1 MNTMNVTCQD
11 RERIL
16 MDGSA
21 EEWAALEAHAA
32 SCAECGEELQIWKS
46 MSVAAGEMRRDWET
60 PYLWA
65 KIERALTEQIAEKPS
80 RLRLWLNSLGFTGL
94 TWQTAAALA
103 LLIAVTGTATWVVI
117 RRSAE
122 LGSPV
127 FLKNSAVSGVERAE
141 TEYQKAIDRLDAQAR
156 PQLESPGTPLMASY
170 REKLLVLDNAIE
182 ELRAEAG
189 QNPANAHLRRQLL
202 AMYQE
207 KQETLQEVLE
217 AKR

>member
-1 MNTMNVTCQD
+1 MNVTCQD

-16 MDGSA
+16 MDGNG
-21 EEWAALEAHAA
+21 EEWAALETHAA
-32 SCAECGEELQIWKS
+32 NCAECGEELRIWKS
-46 MSVAAGEMRRDWET
+46 MSVAAGEMRQGWET
-60 PYLWA
+60 PYLWS
-65 KIERALTEQIAEKPS
+65 KIERALTEQMAEKPP
-80 RLRLWLNSLGFTGL
+80 RLRMWLNSLATAGL
-94 TWQTAAALA
+94 TWQPAAALL
-103 LLIAVTGTATWVVI
+103 LLIAVTGTTTWVVLKPK
-117 RRSAE
+117 E
-122 LGSPV
+122 GV
-127 FLKNSAVSGVERAE
+127 FLKTKAVDQVERAE
-141 TEYQKAIDRLDAQAR
+141 AEYQKAIDKLDAQAR
-156 PQLESPGTPLMASY
+156 PQLDLAATPLMASY